1 MELLDAFPD
10 IEDFAMELLEPAGPT
25 VLATPEVI
33 TPPLIVIRRIGGFDD
48 VITDSPRIQVD
59 VFGATRRQAADLA
72 EQCRQLIL
80 ASPATGVGHASI
92 DQAWTETAPT
102 FAAYD
107 DRNSQRYIATYG
119 LALRRP
125 R

>member
-1 MELLDAFPD
+1 MEQLSAFPD
-10 IEDFAMELLEPAGPT
+10 IEDLAMELLEPAGTT

-48 VITDSPRIQVD
+48 LITDIPRIQVD
-59 VFGATRRQAADLA
+59 TFGANRRQAADLA

-92 DQAWTETAPT
+92 DQAWTESAPV
-102 FAAYD
+102 FVAYD
-107 DRNSQRYIATYG
+107 DRNTQRYVATYS
-119 LALRRP
+119 LALRRV